1 MAYAKNVNIK
11 RGDLIMAPVNGNTS
25 INYNLSRIGFYNSIP
40 SVIIDQNDPLK
51 YPYTVNAI
59 DISPNGRY
67 LATGGGTNFNGT
79 GVGNT
84 IILFDLEEGSIKSI
98 AAGNSIQQL
107 LFTPDS
113 LNLMCTN
120 AASGTAFKIF
130 DVVTGVELPVPGG
143 TYTLSGSGNTRMAR
157 SVNKVR
163 IFQYSTSATAS
174 VIYDYNYTTNT
185 ITEWLNYGVGV
196 SAIGFNDTNDHF
208 YVARG
213 TTGTATAN
221 ISVYAGSSTT
231 PIGSLT
237 NSFLAQATEIKG
249 YGDFV
254 AVASSSASTPDI
266 HIVSES
272 TGSTVTSGPTKSA
285 PYLSISRGNSI
296 SVKDGIFFMVATNY
310 SLYPISLN
318 TSNTV
323 VYVDTNGYT
332 SGLLTPQLVPSVPR
346 NVSAVLLAPGF
357 KRNKVSGFVYDK
369 NGNPAG
375 RDISVFIGD
384 TLTNTGVSNP
394 TTGKFSIPLMT
405 DAEVRIVITGDGTE
419 TTQLLDKI
427 VPVDINATDC
437 VI

>member
-79 GVGNT
+79 GAGFS
-84 IILFDLEEGSIKSI
+84 IILFDLENGSIKSI
-98 AAGNSIQQL
+98 AVGNSIQQL

-113 LNLMCTN
+113 LNIMCAN
-120 AASGTAFKIF
+120 ASSGTAFKIF
-130 DVVTGVELPVPGG
+130 DVVTGVELPVPNG

-163 IFQYSTSATAS
+163 IFQYSVSATAS

-254 AVASSSASTPDI
+254 AVASNNVSMPDI
-266 HIVSES
+266 YIVSES
-272 TGSTVTSGPTKSA
+272 TGSTVTSGPT
-285 PYLSISRGNSI
+285 RW
-296 SVKDGIFFMVATNY
+296 
-310 SLYPISLN
+310 
-318 TSNTV
+318 
-323 VYVDTNGYT
+323 
-332 SGLLTPQLVPSVPR
+332 
-346 NVSAVLLAPGF
+346 
-357 KRNKVSGFVYDK
+357 
-369 NGNPAG
+369 
-375 RDISVFIGD
+375 
-384 TLTNTGVSNP
+384 
-394 TTGKFSIPLMT
+394 
-405 DAEVRIVITGDGTE
+405 
-419 TTQLLDKI
+419 
-427 VPVDINATDC
+427 
-437 VI
+437 

>member
-11 RGDLIMAPVNGNTS
+11 RGDLIMVPVNGNSS

-67 LATGGGTNFNGT
+67 LATGGGTTFNGI
-79 GVGNT
+79 GVGSS
-84 IILFDLEEGSIKSI
+84 IILFDLEDGSIKSI
-98 AAGNSIQQL
+98 AVGYSIQQL

-120 AASGTAFKIF
+120 ASSGTAFKIF
-130 DVVTGVELPVPGG
+130 DVVTGVERPVPAG
-143 TYTLSGSGNTRMAR
+143 TYTLSGNGNTRMAC

-163 IFQYSTSATAS
+163 IFQYSASATAS
-174 VIYDYNYTTNT
+174 VIYDYNYTTNS

-254 AVASSSASTPDI
+254 AVASNVSSPDI
-266 HIVSES
+266 YIVSES
-272 TGSTVTSGPTKSA
+272 TGSTVTSVPTKTA
-285 PYLSISRGNSI
+285 PYLSITKGNSI
-296 SVKDGIFFMVATNY
+296 SVKDGIFFMVATTY
-310 SLYPISLN
+310 SSYPIALN

-405 DAEVRIVITGDGTE
+405 DAEVRIVITGNGTE